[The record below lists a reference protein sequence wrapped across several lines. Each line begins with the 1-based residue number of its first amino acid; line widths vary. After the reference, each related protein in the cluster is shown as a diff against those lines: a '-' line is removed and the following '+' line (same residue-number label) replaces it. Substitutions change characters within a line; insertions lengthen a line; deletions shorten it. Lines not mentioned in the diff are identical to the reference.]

1 MKKSISKNFA
11 SMIKFQKTAAIVL
24 MTAMVFAAGCKP
36 EDEDVKVTTHT
47 PQNIKTT
54 TAVCGGDVIV
64 SQGLDLNEFGVC
76 WSTDSMP
83 TVEDSHLSTWNWREP
98 YTCIITGLKPGT
110 KYHVRAYAL
119 SGLEYY
125 GDDQLEY
132 YGDDKSFTTEDN
144 GGVGR
149 GSFNGHDYIDLG
161 LPSGTLWATCNVGAT
176 KPGDYGDYFAW
187 GETHTK
193 GVYDWSTYQYCM
205 SSQYGITNTLTKY
218 CNMSDYGYNGFTDT
232 LTILLPE
239 DDAATASWGN
249 GWRMPTKEEWQELL
263 DNTIN
268 TWTTHGRLF
277 IGPNGNTLFLPTAG
291 ARMGGGGISVDYMGV
306 YWSSSLKTER
316 PYTAHGIG
324 FAQEGYNMSSSFRE
338 DGLSVRAV
346 LSARQD

>member
-1 MKKSISKNFA
+1 MK
-11 SMIKFQKTAAIVL
+11 KFQKIAAIML
-24 MTAMVFAAGCKP
+24 MTAMVFAAGCKH

-54 TAVCGGDVIV
+54 TAVCGGNVIAP
-64 SQGLDLNEFGVC
+64 QGLTLKKLGVC

-83 TVEDSHLSTWNWREP
+83 TVEDSHLSTRNWREP

-125 GDDQLEY
+125 GDNQLEY

-144 GGVGR
+144 GGVGH

-193 GVYDWSTYQYCM
+193 AVYDWSTYQYCM

-218 CNMSDYGYNGFTDT
+218 CNMSDFGYNGFTDT

-277 IGPNGNTLFLPTAG
+277 IGPNGNTLFLPAAG
-291 ARMGGGGISVDYMGV
+291 ARMGGGSASVDYMGV
-306 YWSSSLKTER
+306 YLVSSLKTER

-324 FAQEGYNMSSSFRE
+324 FAEEGYGYNEGYNMSSFFRC
-338 DGLSVRAV
+338 DGISVRAV
-346 LSARQD
+346 CSARQN